1 MTLEE
6 TSVTGSDENHFCQP
20 TDVAVASNGIFFVA
34 DGYCNQRIMKF
45 DPSGKLITT
54 YKGAF
59 NVPHSLALFEEH
71 NALCIADRDNARLVC
86 INAGLGD
93 GPNFGTP
100 FGRSSGRK
108 VGQVYAIAGKGTIL
122 IIFHLIFRKIIIMF
136 NQETTFTQFSAPFS
150 WVRR

>member
-1 MTLEE
+1 M
-6 TSVTGSDENHFCQP
+6 TGSDENHFCQP

-122 IIFHLIFRKIIIMF
+122 IVFNLIFRKIIIMF